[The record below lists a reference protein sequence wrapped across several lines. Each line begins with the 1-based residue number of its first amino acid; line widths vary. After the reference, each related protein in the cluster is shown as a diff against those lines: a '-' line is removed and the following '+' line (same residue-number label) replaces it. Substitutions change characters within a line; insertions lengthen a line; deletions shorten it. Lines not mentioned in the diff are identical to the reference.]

1 MTCLL
6 FVSNMVSNSFY
17 TITVVTHIMLNDLK
31 IKQLKA
37 KEKVYRVADHSG
49 LCIEVR
55 PTGKKFWRYRYRFLN
70 KPQMLTI
77 GQYPEISLSYART
90 KTNEFREQLAKNI
103 DPITVKKAERLE
115 AMQAQEETFRAIAKE
130 YCDHKKKAKSENWLY
145 VRNLAYEVDI
155 FPMIGDK
162 PIKDVSSVD
171 IKNIMDS
178 AMNRVLKSGKGTGE
192 NKAISIRQIIAEVMQ
207 YAIISDRLINDPTYA
222 LRGYIHSPETEN
234 AQPVNSKDR
243 KLIMLSIDRYT
254 GSISTKNALKALI
267 YTMLRT
273 VEIRRGLKEY
283 IDFDARTWTIPI
295 ASKSDILAGKR
306 NMKKNRIHI
315 VPLSDQVMGILKAQ
329 FAAYPDSPYIFPG
342 VNNNTMIGP
351 TTLNQA
357 FRNMGLGHITMHD
370 FRATASTD
378 LNEANYNSNW
388 IELQLAHVKG
398 DKVKATYDHAKWL
411 NDRRKMMQDWA
422 DMVDGWKE

>member
-1 MTCLL
+1 
-6 FVSNMVSNSFY
+6 
-17 TITVVTHIMLNDLK
+17 MLNDLK

-37 KEKVYRVADHSG
+37 KDAVYRVADHSG
-49 LCIEVR
+49 LCIEIR
-55 PTGKKFWRYRYRFLN
+55 PTGKKFWRFRYRFLS

-77 GQYPEISLSYART
+77 GQYPEITLSYARS
-90 KTNEFREQLAKNI
+90 KTAEFRELLAKNI
-103 DPITVKKAERLE
+103 DPMQAQKKERIE
-115 AMQAQEETFRAIAKE
+115 AMQTQADTFKAIALE
-130 YCDHKKKAKSENWLY
+130 YISHKKKAKSANWLY
-145 VRNLAYEVDI
+145 IRDHAYEYDI
-155 FPMIGDK
+155 FPVIGEK
-162 PIKDVSSVD
+162 AIKDISSVD
-171 IKNIMDS
+171 VKNVMDG
-178 AMNRVLKSGKGTGE
+178 ALNRVLKSGKGTGE
-192 NKAISIRQIIAEVMQ
+192 NKAILVRQMIAEVMQ
-207 YAIISDRLINDPTYA
+207 YAIISDKITNDPTYA
-222 LRGYIHSPETEN
+222 LRGYIHTPETEN
-234 AQPVNSKDR
+234 AQPIGAQDK
-243 KLIMLSIDRYT
+243 KLIMPRIQSYN

-273 VEIRRGLKEY
+273 IEIRRGLKEY
-283 IDFDARTWTIPI
+283 IDFEARTWTIPI
-295 ASKSDILAGKR
+295 ASKAEILSGKR

-315 VPLSDQVMGILKAQ
+315 VPLSDQVMQILKIQ

-342 VNNNTMIGP
+342 VNNSTMIGP

-357 FRNMGLGHITMHD
+357 FRNINLSHITMHD

-422 DMVDGWKE
+422 DMVDSW

>member
-1 MTCLL
+1 
-6 FVSNMVSNSFY
+6 
-17 TITVVTHIMLNDLK
+17 MLNDLK

-37 KEKVYRVADHSG
+37 QDKVYRVADHSG
-49 LCIEVR
+49 LCIEIR
-55 PTGKKFWRYRYRFLN
+55 PTGKKFWRFRYRFLN

-103 DPITVKKAERLE
+103 DPITLKKAERME

-130 YCDHKKKAKSENWLY
+130 YCEHKKKSKSKNWLY
-145 VRNLAYEVDI
+145 IRNLAYDVDI
-155 FPMIGDK
+155 FPVIGDK

-171 IKNIMDS
+171 VKNIMDS
-178 AMNRVLKSGKGTGE
+178 AIKRVLKSGKGTGE
-192 NKAISIRQIIAEVMQ
+192 NKAISIRQIIAEIMQ

-222 LRGYIHSPETEN
+222 LRGYIHTPETEN
-234 AQPVNSKDR
+234 AQPVSSKDQ
-243 KLIMLSIDRYT
+243 KLIMPSINKYK

-273 VEIRRGLKEY
+273 IEVRRGLKEY
-283 IDFDARTWTIPI
+283 IDFDARTWIIPI
-295 ASKSDILAGKR
+295 ASKSDILNGKR

-315 VPLSDQVMGILKAQ
+315 VPLSDQVMKILRAQ

-342 VNNNTMIGP
+342 VNNNSMIAP
-351 TTLNQA
+351 TTLNQS

-370 FRATASTD
+370 FRATASTS

-422 DMVDGWKE
+422 DMVDDW

>member
-1 MTCLL
+1 
-6 FVSNMVSNSFY
+6 
-17 TITVVTHIMLNDLK
+17 MLNDLK

-49 LCIEVR
+49 LCIEIR

-77 GQYPEISLSYART
+77 GQYPEISLSYARSKAT
-90 KTNEFREQLAKNI
+90 EMREQLAKDI
-103 DPITVKKAERLE
+103 DPAVFKKNERLE
-115 AMQAQEETFRAIAKE
+115 ALQSQNDTFSAIAKE
-130 YCDHKKKAKSENWLY
+130 YCNHKRSSKSENWLY
-145 VRNLAYEVDI
+145 VRELSYVVDI
-155 FPMIGDK
+155 FPMIGNK
-162 PIKDVSSVD
+162 PIKDVTSVD

-178 AMNRVLKSGKGTGE
+178 ALKRVQKSGKGTGE
-192 NKAISIRQIIAEVMQ
+192 NKSILVRQHIAEVMQ
-207 YAIISDRLINDPTYA
+207 YAIISDKLNNDPTYA
-222 LRGYIHSPETEN
+222 LRGYVQKPEVEN
-234 AQPVNSKDR
+234 AQPINTKDR
-243 KLIMLSIDRYT
+243 KLIMPSIDKYT

-273 VEIRRGLKEY
+273 IEIRRGLKEY
-283 IDFDARTWTIPI
+283 IDFEARTWTIPV

-315 VPLSDQVMGILKAQ
+315 VPLSDQVIDILKAQ

-342 VNNNTMIGP
+342 INSNTMIGP

-357 FRNMGLGHITMHD
+357 FRNMNLGHITMHD

-422 DMVDGWKE
+422 NIVDSWKE

>member
-1 MTCLL
+1 M
-6 FVSNMVSNSFY
+6 
-17 TITVVTHIMLNDLK
+17 VVTHIMLNDLK
-31 IKQLKA
+31 IKQLKP

-55 PTGKKFWRYRYRFLN
+55 STGKKYWRFRYRFLN

-77 GQYPEISLSYART
+77 GQYPEISLSYARS
-90 KTNEFREQLAKNI
+90 KTIELREQLAKNI
-103 DPITVKKAERLE
+103 DPMSMQKKERLE
-115 AMQAQEETFRAIAKE
+115 AIQSQAETFRAIAHE
-130 YCDHKKKAKSENWLY
+130 FCDHKKNSKSDNWLY
-145 VRNLAYEVDI
+145 VRNHAYEVDI
-155 FPMIGDK
+155 FPSIGDK
-162 PIKDVSSVD
+162 PIKDISSVD
-171 IKNIMDS
+171 IKNIMDNS
-178 AMNRVLKSGKGTGE
+178 IKRVSKSGKGTGE
-192 NKAISIRQIIAEVMQ
+192 NKAILVRQIIAEVMQ
-207 YAIISDRLINDPTYA
+207 YAIISDRLVNDPTYA
-222 LRGYIHSPETEN
+222 LRGYIHTPETEN
-234 AQPVNSKDR
+234 AQPINSKDR
-243 KLIMLSIDRYT
+243 KLIMPYINKYP

-273 VEIRRGLKEY
+273 IEVRRGLKEY
-283 IDFDARTWTIPI
+283 IDFEARTWTIPI

-315 VPLSDQVMGILKAQ
+315 VPLSDQVIDILKAQ
-329 FAAYPDSPYIFPG
+329 FAAYPESPYIFPG

-411 NDRRKMMQDWA
+411 SDRRKMMQDWA
-422 DMVDGWKE
+422 DIVDSWGKQ

>member
-1 MTCLL
+1 
-6 FVSNMVSNSFY
+6 
-17 TITVVTHIMLNDLK
+17 MLNDLK
-31 IKQLKA
+31 IKQLKPR
-37 KEKVYRVADHSG
+37 EKTYRVADHSG
-49 LCIEVR
+49 LCVEVR
-55 PTGKKFWRYRYRFLN
+55 PTGKKFWRFRYRFLN

-77 GQYPEISLSYART
+77 GQYPEISLSYARI

-103 DPITVKKAERLE
+103 DPAAVKKNERLE
-115 AMQAQEETFRAIAKE
+115 ALQAQEETFRSIAKE
-130 YCDHKKKAKSENWLY
+130 FCEHKKNSKSENWLY
-145 VRNLAYEVDI
+145 IRQLSYEVDI
-155 FPMIGDK
+155 FPVIGDK
-162 PIKDVSSVD
+162 PIKDVTSVD
-171 IKNIMDS
+171 VKNIMDN
-178 AMNRVLKSGKGTGE
+178 AVKRVLKSGKGTGE
-192 NKAISIRQIIAEVMQ
+192 NKAILVRQNIAEVMQ
-207 YAIISDRLINDPTYA
+207 YAIISDRLTNDPTYA
-222 LRGYIHSPETEN
+222 LRGYIHAPETEN
-234 AQPVNSKDR
+234 AQPISSHDR
-243 KLIMLSIDRYT
+243 KKIMPSISKYD
-254 GSISTKNALKALI
+254 GSISTRNALKALI

-273 VEIRRGLKEY
+273 IEIRRGLKSY

-295 ASKSDILAGKR
+295 ATRSEILAGKR

-315 VPLSDQVMGILKAQ
+315 VPLSDQVIEILKVQ

-342 VNNNTMIGP
+342 VKNESMIGP

-411 NDRRKMMQDWA
+411 SDRRKMMQDWA
-422 DMVDGWKE
+422 DMVDGWAEK

>member
-1 MTCLL
+1 
-6 FVSNMVSNSFY
+6 
-17 TITVVTHIMLNDLK
+17 MLNDLK

-37 KEKVYRVADHSG
+37 QDKVYRVADHSG
-49 LCIEVR
+49 LCIEIR
-55 PTGKKFWRYRYRFLN
+55 PTGKKFWRFRYRFLN

-103 DPITVKKAERLE
+103 DPITLKKAERME

-130 YCDHKKKAKSENWLY
+130 YCEHKKKSKSKNWLY
-145 VRNLAYEVDI
+145 IRNLAYDVDI
-155 FPMIGDK
+155 FPVIGDK

-171 IKNIMDS
+171 VKNIMDS
-178 AMNRVLKSGKGTGE
+178 AIQRVLKSGKGTGE
-192 NKAISIRQIIAEVMQ
+192 NKAISIRQIIAEIMQ

-222 LRGYIHSPETEN
+222 LRGYIHTPETEN
-234 AQPVNSKDR
+234 AQPVSSKDQ
-243 KLIMLSIDRYT
+243 KLIMPSINKYK

-273 VEIRRGLKEY
+273 IEVRRGLKEY
-283 IDFDARTWTIPI
+283 IDFEARTWTIPI
-295 ASKSDILAGKR
+295 ASKSDILNGKR

-315 VPLSDQVMGILKAQ
+315 VPLSDQVMKILRAQ

-342 VNNNTMIGP
+342 VNNNSMIAP
-351 TTLNQA
+351 STLNQS

-370 FRATASTD
+370 FRATASTS

-398 DKVKATYDHAKWL
+398 DKVKAAYDHAKWL

-422 DMVDGWKE
+422 DMVDDW

>member
-1 MTCLL
+1 
-6 FVSNMVSNSFY
+6 
-17 TITVVTHIMLNDLK
+17 MLNDLK
-31 IKQLKA
+31 IKQLKP
-37 KEKVYRVADHSG
+37 KDKLYRIADHSG

-90 KTNEFREQLAKNI
+90 KTIEFREQIAKNI
-103 DPITVKKAERLE
+103 DPISIRKNERRE
-115 AMQAQEETFRAIAKE
+115 AIQAKEETFKIIATE
-130 YCDHKKKAKSENWLY
+130 HLNNKKAIKSKNWLY
-145 VRNLAYEVDI
+145 IRELAFKVDI
-155 FPMIGDK
+155 FPIIGEK

-178 AMNRVLKSGKGTGE
+178 AVKRVLKSGRGTGE
-192 NKAISIRQIIAEVMQ
+192 NKAVSIRQIIAEVMQ
-207 YAIISDRLINDPTYA
+207 YAIISDRLTNDPTYA
-222 LRGYIHSPETEN
+222 LRGYVESPETEN
-234 AQPVNSKDR
+234 AQPVPHKDR
-243 KLIMLSIDRYT
+243 KQIISSINNYT
-254 GSISTKNALKALI
+254 GSICTKNALKTLI

-273 VEIRRGLKEY
+273 IEVRRGLKSY
-283 IDFDARTWTIPI
+283 IDFDAKTWTIPI
-295 ASKSDILAGKR
+295 SSKSDLLAGKR

-315 VPLSDQVMGILKAQ
+315 IPLSDQVMEILKIQ
-329 FAAYPDSPYIFPG
+329 FTAYPDSPYIFPG
-342 VNNNTMIGP
+342 VKHDSMIGA
-351 TTLNQA
+351 TTFNQS

-398 DKVKATYDHAKWL
+398 DKVRATYDHAKWL
-411 NDRRKMMQDWA
+411 SDRRKMMQDWA
-422 DMVDGWKE
+422 NMVDSWGEK

>member
-1 MTCLL
+1 
-6 FVSNMVSNSFY
+6 
-17 TITVVTHIMLNDLK
+17 MLNDLK

-37 KEKVYRVADHSG
+37 KEKVHRVADHSG
-49 LCIEVR
+49 LCIEIR

-77 GQYPEISLSYART
+77 GQYPEISLSYARS
-90 KTNEFREQLAKNI
+90 KAIEMREQLAKDI
-103 DPITVKKAERLE
+103 DPAAFKKNERLE
-115 AMQAQEETFRAIAKE
+115 ALQSQNDTFSAIAKE
-130 YCDHKKKAKSENWLY
+130 YCNHKKNSKSENWLY
-145 VRNLAYEVDI
+145 VRELSYAVDI
-155 FPMIGDK
+155 FPLIGNK
-162 PIKDVSSVD
+162 PIKDVTSVD
-171 IKNIMDS
+171 IKNIMDN
-178 AMNRVLKSGKGTGE
+178 ALKRVEKSGKGTGE
-192 NKAISIRQIIAEVMQ
+192 NKSILVRQHIAEVMQ
-207 YAIISDRLINDPTYA
+207 YAIISDKLNNDPTYA
-222 LRGYIHSPETEN
+222 LRGYIHKPEVEN

-243 KLIMLSIDRYT
+243 KLIMPSIDKYT

-273 VEIRRGLKEY
+273 IEIRRGLKEY
-283 IDFDARTWTIPI
+283 IDFEARTWTIPV

-315 VPLSDQVMGILKAQ
+315 VPLSDQVVDILKAQ

-342 VNNNTMIGP
+342 INNNTMIGP

-357 FRNMGLGHITMHD
+357 FRNMNLGHITMHD

-422 DMVDGWKE
+422 NIVDSWKE

>member
-1 MTCLL
+1 M
-6 FVSNMVSNSFY
+6 
-17 TITVVTHIMLNDLK
+17 VVTHIMLNDLK

-55 PTGKKFWRYRYRFLN
+55 PTGKKFWRFRYRFFN

-90 KTNEFREQLAKNI
+90 KTIEYREQLAKNI
-103 DPITVKKAERLE
+103 DPITSLKNERLE
-115 AMQAQEETFRAIAKE
+115 AIQSRAETFRAIAYE
-130 YCDHKKKAKSENWLY
+130 FCEHKKNFKSKTWLY

-162 PIKDVSSVD
+162 PIKDVTSVD
-171 IKNIMDS
+171 IKNIMDN
-178 AMNRVLKSGKGTGE
+178 AVKRVLKTGKGTGE
-192 NKAISIRQIIAEVMQ
+192 NKAIAIRQIIAEVMQ
-207 YAIISDRLINDPTYA
+207 YAIISDRLSNDPTYA
-222 LRGYIHSPETEN
+222 LRGYIHKPEVEN
-234 AQPVNSKDR
+234 AQPINSKDK
-243 KLIMLSIDRYT
+243 KLIMSRIDNYS
-254 GSISTKNALKALI
+254 GSISTRNALKALI

-273 VEIRRGLKEY
+273 IEVRRGLKEY
-283 IDFDARTWTIPI
+283 IDFEARTWTIPI
-295 ASKSDILAGKR
+295 ASKNEVLAGKR

-315 VPLSDQVMGILKAQ
+315 VPLSDQVLTIIKAQ
-329 FAAYPDSPYIFPG
+329 FAAYPESPYIFPG
-342 VNNNTMIGP
+342 VNNNTMIGAG
-351 TTLNQA
+351 TMNQA
-357 FRNMGLGHITMHD
+357 FRNMGLSHITMHD

-411 NDRRKMMQDWA
+411 NDRRIMMQDWA
-422 DMVDGWKE
+422 DMVDSWSQ

>member
-1 MTCLL
+1 
-6 FVSNMVSNSFY
+6 
-17 TITVVTHIMLNDLK
+17 MLNDLK

-37 KEKVYRVADHSG
+37 KDKVYRVADHSG

-55 PTGKKFWRYRYRFLN
+55 PTGKKFWRYRYRYLN
-70 KPQMLTI
+70 KPQMITI
-77 GQYPEISLSYART
+77 GPYPEVSLSYARS
-90 KTNEFREQLAKNI
+90 KTSEYREFLSKNI
-103 DPITVKKAERLE
+103 DPMQVKKNERIE
-115 AMQAQEETFRAIAKE
+115 AIQSQEGTFKIIAHE
-130 YCDHKKKAKSENWLY
+130 YLDNKKKAKSKGWLY
-145 VRNLAYEVDI
+145 VRNHSYDIDI
-155 FPMIGDK
+155 FPLIGDK

-171 IKNIMDS
+171 IKNIMDN
-178 AMNRVLKSGKGTGE
+178 AIKRVNKSGKGTGE
-192 NKAISIRQIIAEVMQ
+192 NTAITIRQHIAEVMQ
-207 YAIISDRLINDPTYA
+207 YAIISDRLVNDPTYA
-222 LRGYIHSPETEN
+222 LRNYVHKPEVEN
-234 AQPVNSKDR
+234 AQPINFKDR
-243 KLIMLSIDRYT
+243 KLIMPSIDKYP

-273 VEIRRGLKEY
+273 IEIRRGLKEY

-295 ASKSDILAGKR
+295 STKSEILAGKR

-315 VPLSDQVMGILKAQ
+315 VPLSDQMMEIIKIQ
-329 FAAYPDSPYIFPG
+329 FTAYPDSPYIFPG
-342 VNNNTMIGP
+342 VNSDKMIGH
-351 TTLNQA
+351 TTLNQS

-422 DMVDGWKE
+422 DIVDGWKE

>member
-1 MTCLL
+1 
-6 FVSNMVSNSFY
+6 
-17 TITVVTHIMLNDLK
+17 
-31 IKQLKA
+31 
-37 KEKVYRVADHSG
+37 
-49 LCIEVR
+49 
-55 PTGKKFWRYRYRFLN
+55 
-70 KPQMLTI
+70 
-77 GQYPEISLSYART
+77 
-90 KTNEFREQLAKNI
+90 
-103 DPITVKKAERLE
+103 
-115 AMQAQEETFRAIAKE
+115 
-130 YCDHKKKAKSENWLY
+130 
-145 VRNLAYEVDI
+145 
-155 FPMIGDK
+155 
-162 PIKDVSSVD
+162 
-171 IKNIMDS
+171 
-178 AMNRVLKSGKGTGE
+178 
-192 NKAISIRQIIAEVMQ
+192 MQ

-243 KLIMLSIDRYT
+243 KLIMPSIEKYT
-254 GSISTKNALKALI
+254 GSISTKNALKTLI

-283 IDFDARTWTIPI
+283 IDFEARTWTIPI

-315 VPLSDQVMGILKAQ
+315 VPLSNQVMEIIKAQ
-329 FAAYPDSPYIFPG
+329 FAAYPDSPYIFHG
-342 VNNNTMIGP
+342 VNNGTMIGP